1 MEKTL
6 GCTRD
11 RKYGNVNIVSS
22 TTERINTDK
31 SGDIFRGHYY
41 GLEVTGRFY
50 LDAAAVYTRFYTD

>member
-11 RKYGNVNIVSS
+11 RKYVSVNIISS
-22 TTERINTDK
+22 TTGRMNIDK

-41 GLEVTGRFY
+41 VNLVGYRKIL
-50 LDAAAVYTRFYTD
+50 L